1 MSLIKFNYFTLLIFE
16 GIIRYMI
23 KVHKEKD
30 EEILILLNIFNIFR
44 INLKSKIFYQKL
56 NFIKYIIILYINH
69 NNIKPF
75 HFAYLIFIFLIKIWV
90 KLLIKILYNI

>member
-44 INLKSKIFYQKL
+44 INLKSKIFIR
-56 NFIKYIIILYINH
+56 N
-69 NNIKPF
+69 
-75 HFAYLIFIFLIKIWV
+75 
-90 KLLIKILYNI
+90 